1 MKTDRLAT
9 YAAFALLALVF
20 STGADALPPVDTV
33 TEQLSRF
40 RSATGDVTARGRLT
54 YSTFDRQ
61 SVRLTRPWDEPATL
75 RVDGET
81 LVLDWRQ
88 DELDIVLR
96 LVGACLSADDL
107 VAASSSL
114 GRTLLEE
121 VHTLSMLGEELVF
134 VVGGSTATFPRI
146 LIERDTYRLRRFD
159 FPLPEGVYQVEL
171 SDYELAS
178 GWFPSRIRVTR
189 DERLLFE
196 MTLNRLERAD

>member
-1 MKTDRLAT
+1 MTTDRLSK
-9 YAAFALLALVF
+9 YVVLVLLALIF
-20 STGADALPPVDTV
+20 SSSARALPPAETV
-33 TEQLSRF
+33 TEQFTRF
-40 RSATGDVTARGRLT
+40 RSATGDITARGRLT

-96 LVGACLSADDL
+96 LVGACLSAEDL
-107 VAASSSL
+107 MAASSSL

-121 VHTLSMLGEELVF
+121 VNTLTLLGDDLVF
-134 VVGGSTATFPRI
+134 IVGGSTPSFPRI
-146 LIERDTYRLRRFD
+146 FIERDTYRLRRFD
-159 FPLPEGVYQVEL
+159 FPLPEGLYQVEL

-178 GWFPSRIRVTR
+178 GWFPALIRVTR
-189 DERLLFE
+189 DERVLLELTFS
-196 MTLNRLERAD
+196 RLERAD